1 MKIEVILFLKKAMAY
16 IMSLI
21 LTAFPCLGGSQ
32 TVVRP
37 DANTVGA
44 YDSASAD
51 YELNIDALDEI
62 HDISDLLFG
71 IFFEDIN
78 FAADGGLY
86 AEMVA
91 NRSFEYTELA
101 AGDQLYA
108 YNAVNGADLQVKIAD
123 AENGLNENNTNY
135 LLMTNSADAP
145 AGIENRGF
153 LDGMSIVEGAD
164 YNFTVYAKAAE
175 GYEGKLRINLTADGQ
190 VVASGEIEGVTDQ
203 WQKYSLTLTSS
214 VTAYENV
221 KLQVL
226 IDKGSVMLDM
236 ISLFP
241 EDTYKGRE
249 NGLRKDL
256 CILLEELQP
265 KFLRF
270 PGGCI
275 TEGESDETDYDWKD
289 SIGVG
294 KDGEPLYFNGGYG
307 DVAARTQG
315 INLWTHLAATDDP
328 YPCFMTYGLGFYEYF
343 QLAEDIGAV
352 GVPVLNCGLYCH
364 M

>member
-164 YNFTVYAKAAE
+164 YNFTVYAKAVE
-175 GYEGKLRINLTADGQ
+175 GYEGKLCVNLTADGQ
-190 VVASGEIEGVTDQ
+190 VVASGEIEGVTEEVA
-203 WQKYSLTLTSS
+203 KEALRL
-214 VTAYENV
+214 AAH
-221 KLQVL
+221 KLP
-226 IDKGSVMLDM
+226 IKTKF
-236 ISLFP
+236 IA
-241 EDTYKGRE
+241 RE
-249 NGLRKDL
+249 N
-256 CILLEELQP
+256 EV
-265 KFLRF
+265 
-270 PGGCI
+270 GGD
-275 TEGESDETDYDWKD
+275 SDEDK
-289 SIGVG
+289 
-294 KDGEPLYFNGGYG
+294 
-307 DVAARTQG
+307 
-315 INLWTHLAATDDP
+315 
-328 YPCFMTYGLGFYEYF
+328 
-343 QLAEDIGAV
+343 
-352 GVPVLNCGLYCH
+352 
-364 M
+364 